1 MKAGKNVIEVTVGNL
16 LANQTGD
23 AALRD
28 RVIREFPPKSPYD
41 RQQRTFDKENH
52 ESGLFGPVTFQLEK

>member
-1 MKAGKNVIEVTVGNL
+1 MKAGKNVLEVTVGNL

-41 RQQRTFDKENH
+41 RQQRIFDMENH
-52 ESGLFGPVTFQLEK
+52 ESGLFGPVIFQHEK

>member
-1 MKAGKNVIEVTVGNL
+1 MKSGKNVLEVTVGNL

-41 RQQRTFDKENH
+41 RQQRIFDMENH